1 MSQIQRPRSEGRKDR
16 VYLERRPTVRRRGQ
30 CRVAAGKFPRLF
42 PRCPSGWGRHRCAQ
56 SVLGTNAASF
66 GRHWLRRGRGVSHY
80 MLLEHVQRALD
91 GGLLFA
97 RRTRMTK
104 EGSVA
109 AALGLTDSRISCRCP
124 VFLFSSAFQINN
136 TPLVII
142 IYVPD
147 EKGVS
152 LVRAVVC
159 ILYAL
164 YELLTLY

>member
-1 MSQIQRPRSEGRKDR
+1 
-16 VYLERRPTVRRRGQ
+16 
-30 CRVAAGKFPRLF
+30 
-42 PRCPSGWGRHRCAQ
+42 
-56 SVLGTNAASF
+56 
-66 GRHWLRRGRGVSHY
+66 

-136 TPLVII
+136 SNN
-142 IYVPD
+142 YFVPD
-147 EKGVS
+147 EKGIS